1 MNDPFAKYSKYG
13 GGGGSVSSSTHGI
26 TDPFAKYA
34 HMAAPRQQA
43 KPKQQQS
50 FIGKVTSQA
59 QRTWGNIKKD
69 FSDWETAVNNTALNK
84 KVASGHKNQVTAKDW
99 VEGWNQAIGKPAGY
113 VAMTPGVIAPV
124 RAAAGLMAAPMIAS
138 DVANTYQ
145 QAKQANRASGGT
157 PARANASALAQTA
170 RAFTYGPIVEAGK
183 KWISNPAGTAQEILD
198 NPLNIYNDVF
208 IPASIAEGGYKGAKS
223 IGKSVLDR
231 NPKLQENVNRVLEPV
246 RERIPEINNPFSKY
260 AGEKEQARETLQEP
274 TVDTIREPVEMRD
287 NTASNPFAKYVPQE
301 SSTSKSEIPA
311 NRQNIGQL
319 MYDRY
324 IQKHH
329 YTPSQAS
336 AMVGNAGQESSF
348 NTEVISKDGHNS
360 YGLFQF
366 TGPRRTAYLK
376 FARENHMDPNDWRA
390 QVDFSDYELH
400 TTESRA
406 WREMNRN
413 PNASP
418 EDMALT
424 VSTYY
429 ERPKAK
435 YANNSR
441 RQKIAREVYDGKG
454 GGPVT
459 DGTAYNDNYQA
470 ATAGDDAV
478 LRNFDKDSKPAN
490 LNVFDDSNVRTNSAE
505 PDVLSSSDAVA
516 KARKQNVNVFD
527 ENQAEA
533 VKYAPDD
540 TITNIRPETEPF
552 ARANDAEELQRLSDI
567 SDMDDRINQLTPR
580 NPRDNAVIRNTDN
593 AIPGYDS
600 DTIGRITRLD
610 ENRANQAIDRIT
622 QGNTLPRAEMRY
634 STPDIAGN
642 RAAEPTPILTD
653 ARNNAGTF
661 RDVNDVNDVN
671 NTIYTQSTPNQM
683 AVNTV
688 NPAEAIRDRSNHSN
702 LMYADTTSPANETG
716 NLTAHDNYVPQY
728 QSAESAY
735 TPMQSDVISRE
746 RQNTPLSSPAYQ
758 DEARQNSII
767 NGPSSS
773 DIQYNEHTQGAP
785 VSRREILDTI
795 NKEFNVRIKHGRL
808 NAPRNVLGWFNR
820 YTKAI
825 RTREFMNPRVA
836 THELGHYIDDTF
848 KFSQTPA
855 YDAEFLTQVKKRFG
869 NGYDDLPLDGVRAE
883 GFAEFFRD
891 YTSNRERAR
900 AEFPRFYNDFEKA
913 LNRDPELKTATNKLS
928 AIVHQWNRQ
937 APDDRVGGRIAWEP
951 RNTESGGIT
960 ARIKKIA
967 SNAYTQMI
975 DELNPIEG
983 IVKEV
988 EKRTGH
994 KMAKEANPFLQAW
1007 ASRGWAGKAQ
1017 VLLEHGVPEEN
1028 IKPLSEIYKSVGEGR
1043 EHDFGKYLVA
1053 KREADIWLWN
1063 RRMLLEGK
1071 KDQLIQRTISNEE
1084 LAFTLDKFKNDKQIT
1099 QAATDLY
1106 RYQDYILRRL
1116 RDTGMLT
1123 NKGYVA
1129 MREKYPHYIPFL
1141 RDFSDSA
1148 AMEFTG
1154 MANSG
1159 FVNIP
1164 NPIKK
1169 MKGST
1174 RDIINPLESV
1184 IKNTVLFT
1192 KVIEKNEVGKR
1203 IARIANIPGMGDL
1216 IEKVS
1221 GGASPKDS
1229 TFTVWENGKTVSY
1242 STTPDVYKALQMYNP
1257 ETANIVVDIMSK
1269 PASWLRF
1276 GATISPEFTAGNIVR
1291 DTISA
1296 TVFSHHGFIPLYD
1309 SIRGLFHYLKKD
1321 NVYWDYMKSGAAQA
1335 DIMSIDRNF
1344 LYEQTHKMLGR
1355 KSTVK
1360 NVIKSPITCLRA
1372 LSECSEMA
1380 TRLGEFENAR
1390 HGYTGLFNRLFSNK
1404 HENVSLRDAGI
1415 ASRDVT
1421 LDFGRHG
1428 TWGKQFNR
1436 ATAFFNAA
1444 LQGTDKLYR
1453 EVKSHPA
1460 QMAFKTAAL
1469 ITLPSIASWYAC
1481 KDDPRYQEV
1490 PQWEKDIYWFIPT
1503 KNTLYKVPKPYEL
1516 GVMFGSGIER
1526 ALQYQYDQARNIDG
1540 NGLNGF
1546 GETVLDTMG
1555 PSFLPTGLIPI
1566 FEWQANYNYFQN
1578 KAIVPQSQKNLPNW
1592 MQYGNGTSY
1601 VARQLGKAFD
1611 LSPRKIDNTVYDLTG
1626 GFGRHVLGIVDD
1638 ATGLSK
1644 TRPAVG
1650 LSETAFA
1657 KKFIETPYKNADSVS
1672 VLQDRY
1678 NEQEKLF
1685 NEYKQT
1691 GQMPEGFNP
1700 ERYSVYKNTMDA
1712 ISNVNKAEMAVIN
1725 SKDLSSQE
1733 KKQRLNELNMMS
1745 VKLSRHALNKEVD
1758 DEGY

>member
-1 MNDPFAKYSKYG
+1 MSNPFLKYSNNKG
-13 GGGGSVSSSTHGI
+13 GGASSGPAN
-26 TDPFAKYA
+26 PFTKYS
-34 HMAAPRQQA
+34 A
-43 KPKQQQS
+43 KPKQET
-50 FIGKVTSQA
+50 FIDKISNQA
-59 QRTWGNIKKD
+59 QRTWGNIKND
-69 FSDWETAVNNTALNK
+69 LSGYVAEANNTALNR
-84 KVASGHKNQVTAKDW
+84 KVAAGHKDQVTAGDW
-99 VEGWNQAIGKPAGY
+99 LEGFNQVVGKPAGY
-113 VAMTPGVIAPV
+113 IAMTPGVPAPI
-124 RAAAGLMAAPMIAS
+124 RAAAGVMAAPMIAS

-157 PARANASALAQTA
+157 PARVNASALAQTA
-170 RAFTYGPIVEAGK
+170 RAFTYGPVIDAGK
-183 KWISNPAGTAQEILD
+183 KWISNPTGTAQEILD
-198 NPLNIYNDVF
+198 NPLNIYSDVL

-231 NPKLQENVNRVLEPV
+231 NPKLQENVNRVIEPV

-260 AGEKEQARETLQEP
+260 AGGKEPARETLQES
-274 TVDTIREPVEMRD
+274 TVDTIREPVEMRSAVRD

-301 SSTSKSEIPA
+301 SSTSNSEIPA

-366 TGPRRTAYLK
+366 TGPRRQAYLK
-376 FARENHMDPNDWRA
+376 FAKENHMDPNDWRA

-435 YANNSR
+435 YANNAR

-454 GGPVT
+454 GGPVA
-459 DGTAYNDNYQA
+459 DDSAYSDNYRT

-490 LNVFDDSNVRTNSAE
+490 LNVFDDSNVRNNSAE
-505 PDVLSSSDAVA
+505 SDVLNSSDEAA

-527 ENQAEA
+527 GNQAEA

-540 TITNIRPETEPF
+540 TITNIRPEAEPF
-552 ARANDAEELQRLSDI
+552 ARANNVEDLQRLSDM
-567 SDMDDRINQLTPR
+567 SDMDDRINQLTQR
-580 NPRDNAVIRNTDN
+580 NSRDNTAIRNTDN

-600 DTIGRITRLD
+600 DTIGRVTRLD
-610 ENRANQAIDRIT
+610 ENRANQAIDRIA
-622 QGNTLPRAEMRY
+622 QENTLPRAEMRY
-634 STPDIAGN
+634 NTPDIAEN
-642 RAAEPTPILTD
+642 QAAETKPIITD
-653 ARNNAGTF
+653 ARSNGRMF
-661 RDVNDVNDVN
+661 RNTNDVN
-671 NTIYTQSTPNQM
+671 NAIYTSNAPDHM

-688 NPAEAIRDRSNHSN
+688 NPAEAIRYRNNPEN

-716 NLTAHDNYVPQY
+716 NLTAHDNYVPRQY
-728 QSAESAY
+728 QSVESAY
-735 TPMQSDVISRE
+735 TPMQDVISRE
-746 RQNTPLSSPAYQ
+746 RQNTPLSAPAYQ

-773 DIQYNEHTQGAP
+773 DIQYNEHTQGVP

-855 YDAEFLTQVKKRFG
+855 YDTEFLTQVKKRFG
-869 NGYDDLPLDGVRAE
+869 NGYDDLPVDGVRAE

-900 AEFPRFYNDFEKA
+900 TAFPRFYRDFEKA

-951 RNTESGGIT
+951 RDTEKGGIA
-960 ARIKKIA
+960 ARIKKVA
-967 SNAYTQMI
+967 SKAYTQMI

-988 EKRTGH
+988 EKRTGQ

-1017 VLLEHGVPEEN
+1017 VLLEHGVPEEG
-1028 IKPLSEIYKSVGEGR
+1028 IKPLNDIYKYVGEGR
-1043 EHDFGKYLVA
+1043 EKAFAEYLVA
-1053 KREADIWLWN
+1053 QREHDIWLWN
-1063 RRMLLEGK
+1063 RQMLAQGK
-1071 KDQLIQRTISNEE
+1071 RDQLIKRTISDEE
-1084 LAFTLDKFKNDKQIT
+1084 MNFTLDKYGEDTRIA

-1123 NKGYVA
+1123 DKGYVA

-1184 IKNTVLFT
+1184 IKNTILFT

-1203 IARIANIPGMGDL
+1203 IAAIADIPGMGDL
-1216 IEKVS
+1216 IEEVS
-1221 GGASPKDS
+1221 GSASPKDS
-1229 TFTVWENGKTVSY
+1229 TFSVWKDGQKVSY
-1242 STTPDVYKALQMYNP
+1242 ATTPDVYKALQMYNP
-1257 ETANIVVDIMSK
+1257 ETANIVVNLMSK

-1309 SIRGLFHYLKKD
+1309 SIMGLFHYLKKD

-1355 KSTVK
+1355 KSMVK

-1390 HGYTGLFNRLFSNK
+1390 KGYTGFFNRLFSDK
-1404 HENVSLRDAGI
+1404 RERVSLRDAGI

-1453 EVKSHPA
+1453 EFRDHPA

-1469 ITLPSIASWYAC
+1469 IALPSIASWYAC

-1503 KNTLYKVPKPYEL
+1503 KNALYKVPKPYEL
-1516 GVMFGSGIER
+1516 GVLFGSGIER

-1540 NGLNGF
+1540 NGFNGF
-1546 GETVLDTMG
+1546 GKTVLDTMG

-1566 FEWQANYNYFQN
+1566 FEWQENYNLFQN
-1578 KAIVPQSQKNLPNW
+1578 KSIVPQSQQDLPNW
-1592 MQYGNGTSY
+1592 MQYGNNTSL
-1601 VARQLGKAFD
+1601 VAREVGKAFNV
-1611 LSPRKIDNTVYDLTG
+1611 SPRKIDNTIYDLTG
-1626 GFGRHVLGIVDD
+1626 GLGRHATGIVDD
-1638 ATGLSK
+1638 LTGVSQ
-1644 TRPAVG
+1644 TRPAQG

-1657 KKFIETPYKNADSVS
+1657 KKFIETPYKNAESVGA
-1672 VLQDRY
+1672 LQDKY
-1678 NEQEKLF
+1678 KEQNALF
-1685 NEYKQT
+1685 KQYQAT
-1691 GQMPEGFNP
+1691 GIVPDGFKP
-1700 ERYSVYKNTMDA
+1700 ERYAVYKSTMDA
-1712 ISNVNKAEMAVIN
+1712 LKNVNRAERAVIN
-1725 SKDLSSQE
+1725 SKDLTPRE
-1733 KKQRLNELNMMS
+1733 KRARLDELNAMS
-1745 VKLSRHALNKEVD
+1745 VKLSRRALNKEASD
-1758 DEGY
+1758 

>member
-1 MNDPFAKYSKYG
+1 MSNPFLKYSNKG
-13 GGGGSVSSSTHGI
+13 GGASSGPAN
-26 TDPFAKYA
+26 PFTKYS
-34 HMAAPRQQA
+34 A
-43 KPKQQQS
+43 KPKQET
-50 FIGKVTSQA
+50 FIDKISNQA

-69 FSDWETAVNNTALNK
+69 FSNWETAVNNTALNK
-84 KVASGHKNQVTAKDW
+84 KVAAGHKNQVTAKDW

-113 VAMTPGVIAPV
+113 VAMTPGVPAPI
-124 RAAAGLMAAPMIAS
+124 RAAAGAMAAPMIAS
-138 DVANTYQ
+138 DVANTYK
-145 QAKQANRASGGT
+145 QAKQAKRASGGS
-157 PARANASALAQTA
+157 PAQATTSALGQTA
-170 RAFTYGPIVEAGK
+170 RAFTYGPVIDAGK
-183 KWISNPAGTAQEILD
+183 KWINNPAGTAQEILD

-231 NPKLQENVNRVLEPV
+231 NPKLQENVNRVLDSV

-260 AGEKEQARETLQEP
+260 AGGKEPARESMREP
-274 TVDTIREPVEMRD
+274 TLEVANEPVEMRSAVRD

-366 TGPRRTAYLK
+366 TGPRRQAYLK
-376 FARENHMDPNDWRA
+376 FARENHMNPNDWRA

-400 TTESRA
+400 TTENRA

-418 EDMALT
+418 EEMALT

-435 YANNSR
+435 YANNAR

-454 GGPVT
+454 GGPVA
-459 DGTAYNDNYQA
+459 DDSAYSDNYQT

-490 LNVFDDSNVRTNSAE
+490 LNVFDDSNVRDNSAE

-516 KARKQNVNVFD
+516 KARKQNVNLFD

-533 VKYAPDD
+533 VKHSPDD
-540 TITNIRPETEPF
+540 TITNIRPEAEPF
-552 ARANDAEELQRLSDI
+552 ARANNAEDLQRLSDI
-567 SDMDDRINQLTPR
+567 SDMDDRINQLTQR
-580 NPRDNAVIRNTDN
+580 NPRDNTAIRNTDN

-600 DTIGRITRLD
+600 DTIGRVTGLD
-610 ENRANQAIDRIT
+610 ENRANQAINRIT
-622 QGNTLPRAEMRY
+622 QENNLPRAEMRY
-634 STPDIAGN
+634 NTPDIAEN
-642 RAAEPTPILTD
+642 QAKPIIAD
-653 ARNNAGTF
+653 ARSTGRVF
-661 RDVNDVNDVN
+661 RNTNDVN
-671 NTIYTQSTPNQM
+671 NTIYTSNAPYQM

-688 NPAEAIRDRSNHSN
+688 NPAEAIRDRNNHAN
-702 LMYADTTSPANETG
+702 LMYADTTSPANDTG
-716 NLTAHDNYVPQY
+716 NLTVHDNYVPRQY
-728 QSAESAY
+728 QSVGSAY
-735 TPMQSDVISRE
+735 TPMQSNVISRE
-746 RQNTPLSSPAYQ
+746 RQNTPLSTPAYQ

-785 VSRREILDTI
+785 VSRHEILDTI

-900 AEFPRFYNDFEKA
+900 TAFPRFYRDFEKA

-951 RNTESGGIT
+951 RDTEQGGIT
-960 ARIKKIA
+960 ARIKKVA
-967 SNAYTQMI
+967 NKAYTQMI

-1007 ASRGWAGKAQ
+1007 AARGWAGKAQ
-1017 VLLEHGVPEEN
+1017 VLLEHGVPEEG
-1028 IKPLSEIYKSVGEGR
+1028 IKPLNDIYKYVGEGR
-1043 EHDFGKYLVA
+1043 EKAFAEYLVA
-1053 KREADIWLWN
+1053 QREHDIWLWN
-1063 RRMLLEGK
+1063 RQMLAQGK
-1071 KDQLIQRTISNEE
+1071 HDQLIKRTISDEE
-1084 LAFTLDKFKNDKQIT
+1084 MNFTLDKYGEDTRIA
-1099 QAATDLY
+1099 QAAADLY
-1106 RYQDYILRRL
+1106 KYEDYMLRKL
-1116 RDTGMLT
+1116 RDTGFLS
-1123 NKGYVA
+1123 NAGYVA
-1129 MREKYPHYIPFL
+1129 MSDKHPHYIPFL

-1148 AMEFTG
+1148 ATEFTS

-1164 NPIKK
+1164 SPIKK

-1184 IKNTVLFT
+1184 IKNTILFT

-1203 IARIANIPGMGDL
+1203 IAAIADIPGMGDL
-1216 IEKVS
+1216 IEEVS
-1221 GGASPKDS
+1221 GSASPKDS
-1229 TFTVWENGKTVSY
+1229 TFSVWKDGKKVSY
-1242 STTPDVYKALQMYNP
+1242 ATTPDVYKAVQMYNP
-1257 ETANIVVDIMSK
+1257 ETANIVVNLMSK

-1309 SIRGLFHYLKKD
+1309 SVRGLFHYLKKD
-1321 NVYWDYMKSGAAQA
+1321 DVYWDYMKSGAAQA

-1344 LYEQTHKMLGR
+1344 LYDQTHKMLGR

-1390 HGYTGLFNRLFSNK
+1390 KGYTGFFNRLFSDK
-1404 HENVSLRDAGI
+1404 RESVSLRDAGI

-1453 EVKSHPA
+1453 EFRDHPA

-1469 ITLPSIASWYAC
+1469 IALPSIASWYAC

-1503 KNTLYKVPKPYEL
+1503 KDALYKVPKPYEL

-1540 NGLNGF
+1540 NGFNGF

-1566 FEWQANYNYFQN
+1566 FEWQANYNLFQN
-1578 KAIVPQSQKNLPNW
+1578 KAIVPQSQKDLPNW
-1592 MQYGNGTSY
+1592 MQYGNNTSY
-1601 VARQLGKAFD
+1601 VSRAIGKAFNV
-1611 LSPRKIDNTVYDLTG
+1611 SPRKIDNTIYDLTG
-1626 GFGRHVLGIVDD
+1626 GLGRHVTGIVDD
-1638 ATGLSK
+1638 LTGVSQ
-1644 TRPAVG
+1644 TRPAQG

-1657 KKFIETPYKNADSVS
+1657 KKFIETPYKNADSVNT
-1672 VLQDRY
+1672 LRQRY
-1678 NEQEKLF
+1678 DEQNQLY
-1685 NEYKQT
+1685 NQYKET
-1691 GQMPEGFNP
+1691 GEIPDGFNP
-1700 ERYSVYKNTMDA
+1700 ERFAVYKNTMDA
-1712 ISNVNKAEMAVIN
+1712 LKNVNRAQMAVIN
-1725 SKDLSSQE
+1725 STDLSPAE
-1733 KKQRLNELNMMS
+1733 KRQRLDELNMMS
-1745 VKLSRHALNKEVD
+1745 VRLSRKALNKEVD

>member
-1 MNDPFAKYSKYG
+1 MSNPFLKYSNKG
-13 GGGGSVSSSTHGI
+13 GGASSGPAN
-26 TDPFAKYA
+26 PFTKYS
-34 HMAAPRQQA
+34 A
-43 KPKQQQS
+43 KPKQET
-50 FIGKVTSQA
+50 FIDKISNQA

-69 FSDWETAVNNTALNK
+69 FSNWETAVNNTALNK

-113 VAMTPGVIAPV
+113 IAMTPGVPAPI
-124 RAAAGLMAAPMIAS
+124 RAAAGAMAAPMIAS
-138 DVANTYQ
+138 DVANTYK
-145 QAKQANRASGGT
+145 QAKQAKRASGGS
-157 PARANASALAQTA
+157 PAQATTSALGQTA
-170 RAFTYGPIVEAGK
+170 RAFTYGPVIDAGK

-246 RERIPEINNPFSKY
+246 RERIPEIKNPFSKY
-260 AGEKEQARETLQEP
+260 AGEKEPARESMQES
-274 TVDTIREPVEMRD
+274 TVDTIREPMEMRSAGRD

-301 SSTSKSEIPA
+301 SSTSNSEIPA

-366 TGPRRTAYLK
+366 TGPRRQAYLK
-376 FARENHMDPNDWRA
+376 FAKENHMDPNDWRA

-435 YANNSR
+435 YANNAR
-441 RQKIAREVYDGKG
+441 RQKIARDVYDGKG
-454 GGPVT
+454 GGPVA
-459 DGTAYNDNYQA
+459 DAYSDNYRT

-490 LNVFDDSNVRTNSAE
+490 LNVFDDSNVPSRSAE
-505 PDVLSSSDAVA
+505 SDVLSSSDAVA
-516 KARKQNVNVFD
+516 KARKKNVNVLD

-533 VKYAPDD
+533 VKDAPDD
-540 TITNIRPETEPF
+540 TITNTRPDTESF
-552 ARANDAEELQRLSDI
+552 ARTNNVDDLQRLSDM
-567 SDMDDRINQLTPR
+567 SDMDNRINQLTQR
-580 NPRDNAVIRNTDN
+580 NPIDNTAIRNTDN
-593 AIPGYDS
+593 TIPGYDS
-600 DTIGRITRLD
+600 DTIGRVTRLD
-610 ENRANQAIDRIT
+610 ENRANQAIDRIA
-622 QGNTLPRAEMRY
+622 QENTLPSAKMRY
-634 STPDIAGN
+634 NTPDIAGN
-642 RAAEPTPILTD
+642 RAAGTKPIIAD
-653 ARNNAGTF
+653 ARSNGRVFRNA
-661 RDVNDVNDVN
+661 NDVN
-671 NTIYTQSTPNQM
+671 NAIYTQSTPDQM

-688 NPAEAIRDRSNHSN
+688 NTAEAIRDRNNHEN
-702 LMYADTTSPANETG
+702 LMYADTISPANETG
-716 NLTAHDNYVPQY
+716 NLTVHDNYVTQH

-746 RQNTPLSSPAYQ
+746 RQNTPLSTPAYQ

-855 YDAEFLTQVKKRFG
+855 YDSEFLTQVKKRFG
-869 NGYDDLPLDGVRAE
+869 NGYDDLPVDGVRAE

-900 AEFPRFYNDFEKA
+900 TAFPRFYRDFEKA

-951 RNTESGGIT
+951 RDTEQGGIA
-960 ARIKKIA
+960 ARIKKVA
-967 SNAYTQMI
+967 SKAYTQMI

-1017 VLLEHGVPEEN
+1017 AMLEHGVPEEG
-1028 IKPLSEIYKSVGEGR
+1028 IKPLTYIYKSIGEGR

-1053 KREADIWLWN
+1053 QRELDIAKWNTRMKQAGEAD
-1063 RRMLLEGK
+1063 K
-1071 KDQLIQRTISNEE
+1071 LIQRTISNEE
-1084 LAFTLDKFKNDKQIT
+1084 MIFTLEKYDKDTRIV
-1099 QAATDLY
+1099 QAASDLY
-1106 RYQDYILRRL
+1106 KYNDYLLRQL
-1116 RDTGMLT
+1116 RDSGFLSAD
-1123 NKGYVA
+1123 GYKA
-1129 MREKYPHYIPFL
+1129 MREKYPHYIPFF

-1148 AMEFTG
+1148 ATEFVG
-1154 MANSG
+1154 MANNG
-1159 FVNIP
+1159 FVNLP

-1174 RDIINPLESV
+1174 RDIINPLESI

-1192 KVIEKNEVGKR
+1192 RTIEKNEVGKR
-1203 IARIANIPGMGDL
+1203 IAAIADIPGMGDL
-1216 IEKVS
+1216 IEEVS
-1221 GGASPKDS
+1221 GSASAKDS
-1229 TFTVWENGKTVSY
+1229 TFSVWKDGKKVSY
-1242 STTPDVYKALQMYNP
+1242 ATTPDVYKAVQMYNP

-1309 SIRGLFHYLKKD
+1309 SVRGLFHYLKKD

-1344 LYEQTHKMLGR
+1344 LYDQTHKMLGR

-1390 HGYTGLFNRLFSNK
+1390 RGYTGLFNRLFSDK
-1404 HENVSLRDAGI
+1404 RDNVSLRDAGI

-1453 EVKSHPA
+1453 EFRDHPA

-1469 ITLPSIASWYAC
+1469 IALPSIASWYAC

-1503 KNTLYKVPKPYEL
+1503 KNALYKVPKPYEL
-1516 GVMFGSGIER
+1516 GVLFGSGIER
-1526 ALQYQYDQARNIDG
+1526 ALQYQYDKERNIDG
-1540 NGLNGF
+1540 NGFSGF
-1546 GETVLDTMG
+1546 GGTVLDTMG

-1566 FEWQANYNYFQN
+1566 FEWEANYNLFQN
-1578 KAIVPQSQKNLPNW
+1578 KSIVPQSQQDLPNW
-1592 MQYGNGTSY
+1592 MQYGNNTSY

-1611 LSPRKIDNTVYDLTG
+1611 VSPRKIDNTIYDLTG
-1626 GFGRHVLGIVDD
+1626 GLGRHATGIVDD
-1638 ATGLSK
+1638 LTGVSQ
-1644 TRPAVG
+1644 TRPAQG

-1672 VLQDRY
+1672 VLQNRY

-1685 NEYKQT
+1685 NQYKQT
-1691 GQMPEGFNP
+1691 GQIPEGFNP

-1725 SKDLSSQE
+1725 SRDLSPEE
-1733 KKQRLNELNMMS
+1733 KRQRLDELNMMS
-1745 VKLSRHALNKEVD
+1745 VRLSRKALNKEAD

>member
-1 MNDPFAKYSKYG
+1 MNNPFLKYGNGGGAGQPAPSNPFAKYS
-13 GGGGSVSSSTHGI
+13 
-26 TDPFAKYA
+26 
-34 HMAAPRQQA
+34 A
-43 KPKQQQS
+43 KPKQET
-50 FIGKVTSQA
+50 FMDKVANQA
-59 QRTWGNIKKD
+59 ARTWGNIKKD
-69 FSDWETAVNNTALNK
+69 FQGYVNAANNTALNR
-84 KVASGHKNQVTAKDW
+84 KVAAGHKNQVTAKDW

-113 VAMTPGVIAPV
+113 VAMTPGVPV
-124 RAAAGLMAAPMIAS
+124 PIRAVAGAMAAPMIAS
-138 DVANTYQ
+138 DVSNTYK
-145 QAKQANRASGGT
+145 QAKQAKRASGGS
-157 PARANASALAQTA
+157 PAQATTSALGQTA
-170 RAFTYGPIVEAGK
+170 RAFTYGPVIDAGK

-223 IGKSVLDR
+223 IGKSVLNR

-260 AGEKEQARETLQEP
+260 AGGKEPARETLQEP
-274 TVDTIREPVEMRD
+274 TLEVSKKPVEMRSAVRD

-376 FARENHMDPNDWRA
+376 FAKENHMDPNDWRA

-418 EDMALT
+418 EEMALT

-429 ERPKAK
+429 ERPKK
-435 YANNSR
+435 KLANNPR
-441 RQKIAREVYDGKG
+441 RQRIARSVYDGG
-454 GGPVT
+454 DVSAEGFDPR
-459 DGTAYNDNYQA
+459 AQN
-470 ATAGDDAV
+470 AGIVADDRV
-478 LRNFDKDSKPAN
+478 LSNVDREGNKTPAN
-490 LNVFDDSNVRTNSAE
+490 LNIFDDSNVRTNSAE

-516 KARKQNVNVFD
+516 KARNQNVNVFD

-533 VKYAPDD
+533 VKHAPDD
-540 TITNIRPETEPF
+540 TITNIRPEAEPF
-552 ARANDAEELQRLSDI
+552 ARANDAEDLQRLSDM
-567 SDMDDRINQLTPR
+567 SDMDDRINQLTQR
-580 NPRDNAVIRNTDN
+580 NPRDNT
-593 AIPGYDS
+593 IPGYDS
-600 DTIGRITRLD
+600 DTIGRVTRLD
-610 ENRANQAIDRIT
+610 ENRANQAIDRIA
-622 QGNTLPRAEMRY
+622 QENTLSRAKMRY
-634 STPDIAGN
+634 NTPDIEGN

-661 RDVNDVNDVN
+661 RDVNDVN
-671 NTIYTQSTPNQM
+671 NTIYTQSTPDQM
-683 AVNTV
+683 AVNTI
-688 NPAEAIRDRSNHSN
+688 NPAESIRYQRNPENVMLRDSTAPVDVNANTMPRYDEITQRYS
-702 LMYADTTSPANETG
+702 DTAQNEPVYTAPENVQTNAEPDYTSIQPDMTS
-716 NLTAHDNYVPQY
+716 T
-728 QSAESAY
+728 
-735 TPMQSDVISRE
+735 
-746 RQNTPLSSPAYQ
+746 
-758 DEARQNSII
+758 ARQNAVV
-767 NGPSSS
+767 SSPTT
-773 DIQYNEHTQGAP
+773 DIQFNEVTQGEP
-785 VSRREILDTI
+785 VSRRDILDTI
-795 NKEFNVRIKHGRL
+795 NREFNVRIKQGRL
-808 NAPRNVLGWFNR
+808 NSPSNVQGWFNR
-820 YTKAI
+820 RTKAI
-825 RTREFMNPRVA
+825 RTREFMDPRTV
-836 THELGHYIDDTF
+836 THELGHYIDD
-848 KFSQTPA
+848 KFNFSGNPS
-855 YDAEFLTQVKKRFG
+855 YNDEFIPQVKKRFG
-869 NGYDDLPLDGVRAE
+869 RAYDNLPTDGIRAE

-900 AEFPRFYNDFEKA
+900 AAFPRFYNDFEKA

-937 APDDRVGGRIAWEP
+937 APDDRVGGRVAWEP
-951 RNTESGGIT
+951 RDTEQGGIA
-960 ARIKKIA
+960 ARIKKVA
-967 SNAYTQMI
+967 SRAYTQMI

-988 EKRTGH
+988 EKRTGQ

-1007 ASRGWAGKAQ
+1007 AARGWAGKAQ
-1017 VLLEHGVPEEN
+1017 AMLEHGVPEEG
-1028 IKPLSEIYKSVGEGR
+1028 IKPLNDIYKYVGEGR
-1043 EHDFGKYLVA
+1043 EKAFAEYLVA
-1053 KREADIWLWN
+1053 QREHDIWLWN
-1063 RRMLLEGK
+1063 RQMLAQGK
-1071 KDQLIQRTISNEE
+1071 HDQLIKRTISDEE
-1084 LAFTLDKFKNDKQIT
+1084 MNFTLDKYGEDTRIA
-1099 QAATDLY
+1099 QAAADLY
-1106 RYQDYILRRL
+1106 KYEDYMLRKL
-1116 RDTGMLT
+1116 RDTGFLS
-1123 NKGYVA
+1123 NAGYVA
-1129 MREKYPHYIPFL
+1129 MSDKYPHYIPFL

-1148 AMEFTG
+1148 ATEFTS

-1184 IKNTVLFT
+1184 IKNTILFT

-1203 IARIANIPGMGDL
+1203 IAAIADIPGMGDL
-1216 IEKVS
+1216 IEEVS
-1221 GGASPKDS
+1221 GSASAKDS
-1229 TFTVWENGKTVSY
+1229 TFSVWKDGKKVSY
-1242 STTPDVYKALQMYNP
+1242 ATTPDVYKAVQMYNP
-1257 ETANIVVDIMSK
+1257 ETANIVVNLMSK

-1309 SIRGLFHYLKKD
+1309 SVRGLFHYLKKD
-1321 NVYWDYMKSGAAQA
+1321 DVYWDYMKSGAAQA

-1344 LYEQTHKMLGR
+1344 LYDQTHKMLGR

-1390 HGYTGLFNRLFSNK
+1390 KGYTGFFNRLFSDK
-1404 HENVSLRDAGI
+1404 RERVSLRDAGI

-1436 ATAFFNAA
+1436 ATAFFNAT

-1453 EVKSHPA
+1453 EVKEHPA

-1503 KNTLYKVPKPYEL
+1503 KDALYKVPKPYEL
-1516 GVMFGSGIER
+1516 GVLFGSGIER
-1526 ALQYQYDQARNIDG
+1526 ALQYAYDRDRYIDG
-1540 NGLNGF
+1540 NGFSGY
-1546 GETVLDTMG
+1546 GESIVDTIG
-1555 PSFLPTGLIPI
+1555 PSFMPTGLIPI
-1566 FEWQANYNYFQN
+1566 FEWTTNYSMFQKKN
-1578 KAIVPQSQKNLPNW
+1578 IVPHSQEDLPDW
-1592 MQYGNGTSY
+1592 MQYGNNTSY
-1601 VARQLGKAFD
+1601 VARQMGKALN
-1611 LSPRKIDNTVYDLTG
+1611 LSPRKIDTAIYDLSG
-1626 GFGRHVLGIVDD
+1626 GLGKHVLGIIDD
-1638 ATGLSK
+1638 VTGLSQ
-1644 TRPAVG
+1644 TRPAKG
-1650 LSETAFA
+1650 LSETALA
-1657 KKFIETPYKNADSVS
+1657 KKFIETPYKNADSVN
-1672 VLQDRY
+1672 VLRQRY
-1678 NEQEKLF
+1678 DEQNKLY
-1685 NEYKQT
+1685 NQYKET
-1691 GQMPEGFNP
+1691 GQIPQGFDP
-1700 ERYSVYKNTMDA
+1700 ERYAVYKGTMDA
-1712 ISNVNKAEMAVIN
+1712 LKNVNRAQMAVIN
-1725 SKDLSSQE
+1725 STDLTPQE
-1733 KKQRLNELNMMS
+1733 KKARLDELNMMS
-1745 VKLSRHALNKEVD
+1745 VHLSRQALNREASD
-1758 DEGY
+1758 

>member
-1 MNDPFAKYSKYG
+1 MNNPFLKYGNGGGAGQPAPSNPFAKYS
-13 GGGGSVSSSTHGI
+13 
-26 TDPFAKYA
+26 
-34 HMAAPRQQA
+34 A
-43 KPKQQQS
+43 KPKQET
-50 FIGKVTSQA
+50 FMDKVANQA
-59 QRTWGNIKKD
+59 ARTWGNIKKD
-69 FSDWETAVNNTALNK
+69 FQGYVNAANNTALNR
-84 KVASGHKNQVTAKDW
+84 KVAAGHKNQVTAKDW

-157 PARANASALAQTA
+157 PASANASALAQTA
-170 RAFTYGPIVEAGK
+170 RAFTYGPVIDAGK
-183 KWISNPAGTAQEILD
+183 KWINNPVGTAQEILD

-223 IGKSVLDR
+223 IGKSVLNR
-231 NPKLQENVNRVLEPV
+231 NPNRQENVNRVLEPV

-260 AGEKEQARETLQEP
+260 AGGKEPARETLQEP
-274 TVDTIREPVEMRD
+274 TLEVSKKPVEMRSAVRD

-376 FARENHMDPNDWRA
+376 FAKENHMDPNDWRA

-418 EDMALT
+418 EEMALT

-429 ERPKAK
+429 ERPKK
-435 YANNSR
+435 KLANNPR
-441 RQKIAREVYDGKG
+441 RQRIARSVYDGG
-454 GGPVT
+454 DVSAEGFDPR
-459 DGTAYNDNYQA
+459 AQN
-470 ATAGDDAV
+470 AGIVADDRV
-478 LRNFDKDSKPAN
+478 LSNVDREGNKTPAN
-490 LNVFDDSNVRTNSAE
+490 LNIFDDSNVRTNSAE

-516 KARKQNVNVFD
+516 KARNQNVNVFD

-533 VKYAPDD
+533 VKHAPDD
-540 TITNIRPETEPF
+540 TITNIRPEAEPF
-552 ARANDAEELQRLSDI
+552 ARANDAEDLQRLSDM
-567 SDMDDRINQLTPR
+567 SDMDDRINQLTQR
-580 NPRDNAVIRNTDN
+580 NPRDNT
-593 AIPGYDS
+593 IPGYDS
-600 DTIGRITRLD
+600 DTIGRVTRLD
-610 ENRANQAIDRIT
+610 ENRANQAIDRIA
-622 QGNTLPRAEMRY
+622 QENTLSRAKMRY
-634 STPDIAGN
+634 NTPDIEGN

-661 RDVNDVNDVN
+661 RDVNDVN
-671 NTIYTQSTPNQM
+671 NTIYTQSAPNQM

-688 NPAEAIRDRSNHSN
+688 NPVESIRYQRNPENVMLRDSAAPVDVNANTMPRYDEITQRYSDTAQNEPVYTAPENVQTNAEPD
-702 LMYADTTSPANETG
+702 YTSIQPDMTS
-716 NLTAHDNYVPQY
+716 T
-728 QSAESAY
+728 
-735 TPMQSDVISRE
+735 
-746 RQNTPLSSPAYQ
+746 
-758 DEARQNSII
+758 ARQNAVV
-767 NGPSSS
+767 SSPTT
-773 DIQYNEHTQGAP
+773 DIQFNEVTQGEP
-785 VSRREILDTI
+785 VSRRDILDTI
-795 NKEFNVRIKHGRL
+795 NREFNVRIKQGRL
-808 NAPRNVLGWFNR
+808 NSPSNVQGWFNR
-820 YTKAI
+820 RTKAI
-825 RTREFMNPRVA
+825 RTREFMDPRTV
-836 THELGHYIDDTF
+836 THELGHYIDD
-848 KFSQTPA
+848 KFNFSGNPS
-855 YDAEFLTQVKKRFG
+855 YNDEFIPQVKKRFG
-869 NGYDDLPLDGVRAE
+869 RAYDNLPTDGIRAE

-891 YTSNRERAR
+891 YTSNRERAKT
-900 AEFPRFYNDFEKA
+900 AFPRFYNDFERM
-913 LNRDPELKTATNKLS
+913 LSRDPELKTATNKLS

-951 RNTESGGIT
+951 RDTEQGGIA
-960 ARIKKIA
+960 ARIKRVA
-967 SNAYTQMI
+967 SKAYTQMI

-988 EKRTGH
+988 EKRTGQ

-1007 ASRGWAGKAQ
+1007 AARGWAGKAQ
-1017 VLLEHGVPEEN
+1017 AMLEHGVPEEGV
-1028 IKPLSEIYKSVGEGR
+1028 KSLTDIYKYVGEGR
-1043 EHDFGKYLVA
+1043 EKAFAEYLVA
-1053 KREADIWLWN
+1053 QREHDIWLWN
-1063 RRMLLEGK
+1063 RQMLAQGK
-1071 KDQLIQRTISNEE
+1071 RDQLITRTISDEE
-1084 LAFTLDKFKNDKQIT
+1084 MNFTLDKYGEDTKIA
-1099 QAATDLY
+1099 QAAADLY
-1106 RYQDYILRRL
+1106 QYEDYMLRKL
-1116 RDTGMLT
+1116 RETGFLS
-1123 NKGYVA
+1123 NAGYVA
-1129 MREKYPHYIPFL
+1129 MSDKYPHYIPFL
-1141 RDFSDSA
+1141 RDVSDSA
-1148 AMEFTG
+1148 ATEFAS
-1154 MANSG
+1154 MANNG

-1164 NPIKK
+1164 NPVKK

-1184 IKNTVLFT
+1184 IKNTILFT

-1203 IARIANIPGMGDL
+1203 IAAIADIPGMGDL
-1216 IEKVS
+1216 IEEVS
-1221 GGASPKDS
+1221 GSASPKDS
-1229 TFTVWENGKTVSY
+1229 TFSVWKDGQKVSY
-1242 STTPDVYKALQMYNP
+1242 ATTPDVYKAVQMYNP
-1257 ETANIVVDIMSK
+1257 ETANIVVNIMSK

-1321 NVYWDYMKSGAAQA
+1321 NVYWDYMNSGGAQA

-1344 LYEQTHKMLGR
+1344 LYDQTRKMLGR
-1355 KSTVK
+1355 NSTVK

-1503 KNTLYKVPKPYEL
+1503 KNALYKVPKPYEL

-1745 VKLSRHALNKEVD
+1745 VKLSRRALNKEVD

>member
-1 MNDPFAKYSKYG
+1 MSNPFLKYSNKG
-13 GGGGSVSSSTHGI
+13 GGASSGPAN
-26 TDPFAKYA
+26 PFTKYS
-34 HMAAPRQQA
+34 A
-43 KPKQQQS
+43 KPKQET
-50 FIGKVTSQA
+50 FFDKVADQA
-59 QRTWGNIKKD
+59 KRTWGNIKKD
-69 FSDWETAVNNTALNK
+69 VSGYVQEANNTALNR
-84 KVASGHKNQVTAKDW
+84 KVAAGHKDQVTAGDW
-99 VEGWNQAIGKPAGY
+99 LEGWNKTVGKPAGY
-113 VAMTPGVIAPV
+113 IAMTPGIPAPI
-124 RAAAGLMAAPMIAS
+124 RAVAGAMAAPMIAS
-138 DVANTYQ
+138 DAVQTYQ

-157 PARANASALAQTA
+157 PAQATTSALGQTA
-170 RAFTYGPIVEAGK
+170 RAFTYGPVIDAGK
-183 KWISNPAGTAQEILD
+183 KWISNPAGTAQEIID

-231 NPKLQENVNRVLEPV
+231 NPKLQENVNRVIEPV
-246 RERIPEINNPFSKY
+246 RERIPEINNPFAKY
-260 AGEKEQARETLQEP
+260 AGGKEPARETLQEP

-301 SSTSKSEIPA
+301 SNTSNSEIPA

-366 TGPRRTAYLK
+366 TGPRRQAYLK
-376 FARENHMDPNDWRA
+376 FAKENHMDPNDWRA

-435 YANNSR
+435 YANNAR

-454 GGPVT
+454 GGPVA
-459 DGTAYNDNYQA
+459 DDSAYSDNYRT

-478 LRNFDKDSKPAN
+478 LQNFDKDSKPAN
-490 LNVFDDSNVRTNSAE
+490 LNVFDDSNVRDNSAE

-516 KARKQNVNVFD
+516 KARKQNVNVVD

-533 VKYAPDD
+533 VKDVPDD
-540 TITNIRPETEPF
+540 TITNTRPDTESF
-552 ARANDAEELQRLSDI
+552 ARANNVEDLQRLSDM
-567 SDMDDRINQLTPR
+567 SEMDDRINQLTQR
-580 NPRDNAVIRNTDN
+580 NPRDNTAIRNTDN
-593 AIPGYDS
+593 AIPWYGDNIVNR
-600 DTIGRITRLD
+600 TARIN
-610 ENRANQAIDRIT
+610 ENRANQAIDDIAR
-622 QGNTLPRAEMRY
+622 GNTLPRAEMRY
-634 STPDIAGN
+634 NTPDIAEN
-642 RAAEPTPILTD
+642 QAAGTNPIITD
-653 ARNNAGTF
+653 ARNNGRVF
-661 RDVNDVNDVN
+661 RNANDVN
-671 NTIYTQSTPNQM
+671 NAIYTQSTPDQM

-688 NPAEAIRDRSNHSN
+688 NPVESIRFQRNPENVRLRDSTAPVDTSSNAMPRYDDMTQRYIDTAQSEPVYTRPENVQTNAE
-702 LMYADTTSPANETG
+702 P
-716 NLTAHDNYVPQY
+716 
-728 QSAESAY
+728 AY
-735 TPMQSDVISRE
+735 TSIQPGTT
-746 RQNTPLSSPAYQ
+746 RQNAVVSSPTT
-758 DEARQNSII
+758 
-767 NGPSSS
+767 
-773 DIQYNEHTQGAP
+773 DIQFNEVTQGEP
-785 VSRREILDTI
+785 VSRRDIFDTI
-795 NKEFNVRIKHGRL
+795 NKEFNVRIKQGRL
-808 NAPRNVLGWFNR
+808 NSPSNVQGWFNR
-820 YTKAI
+820 RTKAI
-825 RTREFMNPRVA
+825 RTREFMDPRTV
-836 THELGHYIDDTF
+836 THELGHYIDD
-848 KFSQTPA
+848 KFNFSDNPS
-855 YDAEFLTQVKKRFG
+855 YNNEFIPQVQKRFG
-869 NGYDDLPLDGVRAE
+869 RAYDNLPTDGIRAE

-900 AEFPRFYNDFEKA
+900 AAFPRFYNDFEKA

-951 RNTESGGIT
+951 RDTEQGGIA
-960 ARIKKIA
+960 ARIKKVA
-967 SNAYTQMI
+967 SKAYTQMI
-975 DELNPIEG
+975 DELNPIKG

-988 EKRTGH
+988 EKRTGQ

-1007 ASRGWAGKAQ
+1007 AARGWAGKAQ
-1017 VLLEHGVPEEN
+1017 VLLEHGVPEEG
-1028 IKPLSEIYKSVGEGR
+1028 IKPLNDIYKYVGEGR
-1043 EHDFGKYLVA
+1043 EKAFAEYLVA
-1053 KREADIWLWN
+1053 QREHDIWLWN
-1063 RRMLLEGK
+1063 RQMLAQGK
-1071 KDQLIQRTISNEE
+1071 HDQLIKRTISDEE
-1084 LAFTLDKFKNDKQIT
+1084 MNFTLDKYGEDTRIA
-1099 QAATDLY
+1099 QAAADLY
-1106 RYQDYILRRL
+1106 KYEDYMLRKL
-1116 RDTGMLT
+1116 RDTGFLS
-1123 NKGYVA
+1123 NAGYVA
-1129 MREKYPHYIPFL
+1129 MSDKYPHYIPFL

-1148 AMEFTG
+1148 ATEFTS

-1164 NPIKK
+1164 SPIKK

-1184 IKNTVLFT
+1184 IKNTILFT

-1203 IARIANIPGMGDL
+1203 IAAIADIPGMGDL
-1216 IEKVS
+1216 IEEVS
-1221 GGASPKDS
+1221 GSASAKDS
-1229 TFTVWENGKTVSY
+1229 TFSVWKDGKKVSY
-1242 STTPDVYKALQMYNP
+1242 ATTPDVYKAVQMYNP
-1257 ETANIVVDIMSK
+1257 ETANIVVNLMSK

-1321 NVYWDYMKSGAAQA
+1321 DVYWDYMKSGAAQA

-1344 LYEQTHKMLGR
+1344 LYDQTHKMLGK
-1355 KSTVK
+1355 KSMVK

-1390 HGYTGLFNRLFSNK
+1390 KGYTGFFNRLFSDK
-1404 HENVSLRDAGI
+1404 RERVSLRDAGI

-1453 EVKSHPA
+1453 EVKEHPA
-1460 QMAFKTAAL
+1460 QMAFKTATL
-1469 ITLPSIASWYAC
+1469 IALPSIASWYAC

-1503 KNTLYKVPKPYEL
+1503 KNALYKIPKPYEL
-1516 GVMFGSGIER
+1516 GVLFGSGIER
-1526 ALQYQYDQARNIDG
+1526 ALQYDYDKSKGIDG
-1540 NGLNGF
+1540 NGFSGF
-1546 GETVLDTMG
+1546 GGTVLDTMG

-1566 FEWQANYNYFQN
+1566 FEWQANYNLFQN
-1578 KAIVPQSQKNLPNW
+1578 KAIVPQSQKDLPNW
-1592 MQYGNGTSY
+1592 MQYGNNTSF
-1601 VARQLGKAFD
+1601 VAREAGKAFNM
-1611 LSPRKIDNTVYDLTG
+1611 SPRKIDNTIYDLTG
-1626 GFGRHVLGIVDD
+1626 GLGRHVTGLIDD
-1638 ATGLSK
+1638 ATGLTQ
-1644 TRPAVG
+1644 TRPAQG

-1657 KKFIETPYKNADSVS
+1657 KKFIETPYKNADSVNT
-1672 VLQDRY
+1672 LRQRY
-1678 NEQEKLF
+1678 DEQNQLY
-1685 NEYKQT
+1685 NQYKET
-1691 GQMPEGFNP
+1691 GAIPDGFNP
-1700 ERYSVYKNTMDA
+1700 ERFAVYKNTMDA
-1712 ISNVNKAEMAVIN
+1712 LKNVNRAQMAVIN
-1725 SKDLSSQE
+1725 STDLSPAE
-1733 KKQRLNELNMMS
+1733 KRQRLDELNMMS
-1745 VKLSRHALNKEVD
+1745 VRLSRKALNKEVD